1 MSDHIPFEIQ
11 SEIMKM
17 LPVKSLL
24 QFRSVS
30 KQWKSLIDSSE
41 FIKNYHLNHTN
52 PKHHLLVRYK
62 LNTVQTYTSITD
74 DNTFPQQKFP
84 LTTPE
89 SLSLLR
95 HALTL
100 GSVKGLLCYFGCY
113 KDTEMA
119 QKRKTEMA
127 VIWNP
132 TVRKSVG
139 IVIPNELYMRYV
151 VGFGVCPR
159 TSDPKLVKI
168 SVDKKRSMWVVEVF
182 TLSRRVWETV
192 YTGAPFKSYDLVWH
206 QVSVD
211 GVIYW
216 RAYDDLDL
224 DDGFRSN
231 FIISFD
237 LKSDKFGEVRLP
249 DRLVYT
255 HPLSMVN
262 VNESLVLLECNDEG
276 ETAVCGV
283 WMRKDGENKP
293 FTKIY
298 TVKVEGRS
306 LYNSVLGFRK
316 NGEVVLELE
325 DDNCEESEIEVY
337 EPSSGRTNSVGIKGQ
352 YATFSARSYIETL
365 LLLDQSNT
373 IIGL

>member
-1 MSDHIPFEIQ
+1 MSDHISFDIQ
-11 SEIMKM
+11 TEIMKM

-30 KQWKSLIDSSE
+30 KQWKSLIDTSE
-41 FIKNYHLNHTN
+41 FIKNYHLNHPN
-52 PKHHLLVRYK
+52 PQHHLLVRYEF
-62 LNTVQTYTSITD
+62 NNVRTYTSIID
-74 DNTFPQQKFP
+74 NNTFPQQKFP
-84 LTTPE
+84 LTAPE

-100 GSVKGLLCYFGCY
+100 GSVNGLLCYVGY
-113 KDTEMA
+113 HNDTQEIE
-119 QKRKTEMA
+119 TEMA

-139 IVIPNELYMRYV
+139 IVIPDPLYTREV

-168 SVDKKRSMWVVEVF
+168 SVVKEPSMWVVEVF

-192 YTGAPFKSYDLVWH
+192 SMDAPFKSCHLAWN
-206 QVSVD
+206 QVSID

-216 RAYDDLDL
+216 RAYDDMEL

-237 LKSDKFGEVRLP
+237 LKSDKFGEVCLP
-249 DRLVYT
+249 ERLVYT
-255 HPLSMVN
+255 QLLVANM
-262 VNESLVLLECNDEG
+262 NESLVLLEYNDDG
-276 ETAVCGV
+276 GMSVCGV

-306 LYNSVLGFRK
+306 VYNVFGFKK

-325 DDNCEESEIEVY
+325 NDNSEESEIEVY
-337 EPSSGRTNSVGIKGQ
+337 EPSSGRINSVGIIGSC
-352 YATFSARSYIETL
+352 ATFYARSYMETL
-365 LLLDQSNT
+365 LLLDEPNT
-373 IIGL
+373 IIHS